1 MHPLLQQQM
10 AQRLGLAARGLDSV
24 MQELQAQA
32 GLSQGAYDLLNG
44 LADFVREVDTTY
56 EDCEREL
63 QRQTQSLRDELAGR
77 QRAIARLR
85 GTAQELMELVHDDVL
100 PEGGDTLEEV
110 TVLMEELVRQKEVG
124 QKDLQ
129 TALTDLANQK
139 FALDQHAI
147 VSITD
152 VAGDIT
158 YANDRFCEL
167 SGYSRAELMGK
178 NHRLINS
185 GKQHPSFFANLW
197 STISAGKVW
206 RGEICNRA
214 KSGHLYWVNATI
226 VPLCDEAGK
235 PYKYIAIRSDIT
247 ALKHMES
254 SLEAAKARLFRL
266 ANTVPGVVFQWEIK
280 GESLRY
286 LFVSDRVKDVRG
298 ITRQAIMED
307 ANVASRQIL
316 DEDKDRVQQGVLQA
330 AQLRQV
336 WRDDYRVRLP
346 DGSVRWMRTEI
357 NPEPEVGDEGAVVFT
372 GIWQDVTPLMEA
384 DARLREVTRNIPV
397 AVFQYQM
404 NDAGHFRILFM
415 SQAIEAMTGLVPE
428 AVMADA
434 NAFLECVPHQERAA
448 LMQSLRQACAIGEP
462 WGMDFRLLHAQRQE
476 PVWVRGASQPK
487 KLPNGQ
493 TVWNGFM
500 SDITQSKQIAAE
512 LQKAKEEAEAA
523 NRAKSEFLA
532 NMSHEIRTPM
542 NGVIGMTELLL
553 DTSLDAEQQEYLG
566 IVKSSSEALL
576 RVINDILDFSKIE
589 AGKLEVEHISY
600 NLARTVADALRSVA
614 LRANDKGLELVW
626 DMAPD
631 VPDFVI
637 GDPGRVR
644 QVVVNIVGNAIKF
657 TEHGEVVVRITRD
670 QGPEGQ
676 ALLHMA
682 ISDTGIGI
690 PAHKLDAVFEAFS
703 QEDSSTTRKY
713 GGTGLGLSICAR
725 LVQAMGGR
733 IWVESQVGKGSVFHF
748 TLQLEED
755 VQAVQSQQ
763 AQPSVH
769 LEGRVILVVDDNPV
783 NRLVVCRSLH
793 ALGVKTFEFSSG
805 AELLA
810 WLDVGAHPCDMV
822 LLDGQMPGMDGF
834 EAARRLHALHGYAA
848 MPVVMLS
855 SAGLKGDGQ
864 RSRDAGIAAYL
875 SKPIARDELVQMVAK
890 VLQVPTAASGTL
902 VTRHSL
908 QDELPR
914 LRVLLVEDHPVNQK
928 LAVVMLER
936 WGYTVVVA
944 SDGQQALNHVMQQSF
959 DVILMDMMMPVMDG
973 LEATQRIRA
982 HQKGVRTPIIAM
994 TANAM
999 ESDRQRCL
1007 EAGMDDYLSKPIKA
1021 QELQGKL
1028 LSWAT
1033 PVARSGRTEPAP
1045 LQALPAVPVS
1055 AGTSQRAMF
1064 DYAVALAAC
1073 DAEIVDIVSGA
1084 FMRQWPHDLEK
1095 MQQALAAQDAQTLMH
1110 LTHSLKGTLG
1120 LFAALPAVHLAQ
1132 RMEACAAT
1140 GDVPGTEALMDR
1152 FVQEVRGLLAVLSA
1166 KPFVGS

>member
-10 AQRLGLAARGLDSV
+10 AQLLGRAALGLDSAV
-24 MQELQAQA
+24 QDLQAQA
-32 GLSQGAYDLLNG
+32 GLSAEACDLLSG
-44 LADFVREVDTTY
+44 LVDFVHAVDATY
-56 EDCEREL
+56 ADCEREL
-63 QRQTQSLRDELAGR
+63 QHQTQSLRDELSSR
-77 QRAIARLR
+77 QRAIASLR
-85 GTAQELMELVHDDVL
+85 GTAQELMASVHDDVL
-100 PEGGDTLEEV
+100 PQGGDTLEEV
-110 TVLMEELVRQKEVG
+110 TALMEELVRQKDTG

-147 VSITD
+147 VSITN
-152 VAGDIT
+152 VAGEIT

-167 SGYSRAELMGK
+167 SGYSRTELMGQ
-178 NHRLINS
+178 NHRIIQS
-185 GKQHPSFFANLW
+185 GVQHRSFFANLW
-197 STISAGKVW
+197 TTISAGKVW

-214 KSGHLYWVNATI
+214 KAGHLYWVNATI
-226 VPLCDEAGK
+226 VPLCDERGK

-247 ALKHMES
+247 ERKHMES
-254 SLEAAKARLFRL
+254 RLEAAKARLFRL
-266 ANTVPGVVFQWEIK
+266 ANTVPGVVFQWEIR

-298 ITRQAIMED
+298 ISRQAIMED
-307 ANVASRQIL
+307 SAVASRQIL
-316 DEDKDRVQQGVLQA
+316 DEDRDRVQQGVMQA
-330 AQLRQV
+330 AQLRQL
-336 WRDDYRVRLP
+336 WRDDYRIRLP
-346 DGSVRWMRTEI
+346 DGNVRWLRTEI

-404 NDAGHFRILFM
+404 NEAGSFSILFM
-415 SQAIEAMTGLVPE
+415 SQAIETMTGLAPE
-428 AVMADA
+428 CVMADA
-434 NAFLECVPHQERAA
+434 NTFLQCVPYQERAS
-448 LMQSLRQACAIGEP
+448 LSQSMQLACALGEP
-462 WGMDFRLLHAQRQE
+462 WSMDFRLLHIQRQE
-476 PVWVRGASQPK
+476 SVWVRGASQPK

-500 SDITQSKQIAAE
+500 SDITQSKLIAAE
-512 LQKAKEEAEAA
+512 LQKAKDEAEAA

-553 DTSLDAEQQEYLG
+553 DTPLDAEQQEYLG

-626 DMAPD
+626 DMAPE
-631 VPDFVI
+631 VPDFI
-637 GDPGRVR
+637 MGDPGRVR
-644 QVVVNIVGNAIKF
+644 QVLVNIVGNAIKF
-657 TEHGEVVVRITRD
+657 TEHGEVVLRITRE

-676 ALLHMA
+676 PLVHMA

-690 PAHKLDAVFEAFS
+690 PVDKLDAVFDAFS

-733 IWVESQVGKGSVFHF
+733 IWVESQVGQGSVFHF
-748 TLQLEED
+748 TLHLQED
-755 VQAVQSQQ
+755 VQAAQAQQ
-763 AQPSVH
+763 AQPSLH
-769 LEGRVILVVDDNPV
+769 LDGRVILVVDDNPV
-783 NRLVVCRSLH
+783 NRLVLCRSLH
-793 ALGVKTFEFSSG
+793 ALGVKTFEFSAG

-834 EAARRLHALHGYAA
+834 ETARRLRTMHGYAA
-848 MPVVMLS
+848 LPVVMLS

-875 SKPIARDELVQMVAK
+875 SKPIARDELVQMVSQ
-890 VLQVPTAASGTL
+890 VLQVTNVSSGTL

-908 QDELPR
+908 QDALPR

-944 SDGQQALNHVMQQSF
+944 SDGQQALHQVIQQNF

-973 LEATQRIRA
+973 LEATRQIRGQ
-982 HQKGVRTPIIAM
+982 QKGGRTPIIAM

-1021 QELQGKL
+1021 QELQRKL
-1028 LSWAT
+1028 LLWAT
-1033 PVARSGRTEPAP
+1033 PAARSGRTEPAP
-1045 LQALPAVPVS
+1045 LQALPSVS
-1055 AGTSQRAMF
+1055 ASAGFVKSGMF
-1064 DYAVALAAC
+1064 DYAVALSAC
-1073 DAEIVDIVSGA
+1073 DAEIVDIVSAA
-1084 FMRQWPHDLEK
+1084 FTSQWPHDLERIR
-1095 MQQALAAQDAQTLMH
+1095 QAVAEQDAQALLH
-1110 LTHSLKGTLG
+1110 ITHALKGTLG

-1140 GDVPGTEALMDR
+1140 GDVPGVESFLDR
-1152 FVQEVRGLLAVLSA
+1152 LVQEVRGLLAVLPVRSS
-1166 KPFVGS
+1166 VGS